1 VGIFLSVLSQLTVGI
16 FLPVLSQLTVGIF
29 LPVVSVSYFLSY
41 SQFINGVIIMNIRVL
56 LPQYIVHY
64 LVIKINW
71 IGCVSALTTRKAQ
84 SLRSGQTIN
93 INNL

>member
-1 VGIFLSVLSQLTVGI
+1 MSEMQLLNPTLYEHVFSNYLTSVRFG
-16 FLPVLSQLTVGIF
+16 
-29 LPVVSVSYFLSY
+29 
-41 SQFINGVIIMNIRVL
+41 
-56 LPQYIVHY
+56 IVHY